1 MIQHS
6 VHDNDNRVVLGDEC
20 RRLGIGDFCARMV
33 CQIDGTSN
41 GRKGVILR
49 YHIFLF
55 PVKADDLQE
64 SPECQYAGWP
74 GVRIAEGT
82 MPIGPKPTEL
92 WRCPCVPFIRPG
104 APYSEI
110 PSVPASDR
118 LRAAIAAIM
127 RNSGQPDLVETGFQ
141 AITKWDRI
149 RANPVLTYSLV
160 RYRIQARNVNTY
172 YLTCKNG
179 LVWFITDIVSEQQ
192 GRHIITIVKL

>member
-6 VHDNDNRVVLGDEC
+6 VHDNDNRVVLGDEY

-49 YHIFLF
+49 YHILLF
-55 PVKADDLQE
+55 PVNADDLQE
-64 SPECQYAGWP
+64 SPECRYAGWP

-82 MPIGPKPTEL
+82 MPFGPKPTEP

-110 PSVPASDR
+110 PSVPSSDR
-118 LRAAIAAIM
+118 LRAAIAAII

-141 AITKWDRI
+141 AVAKWDRI
-149 RANPVLTYSLV
+149 RANPREMVNVFPNITRPRHMMPQNDRGEYAILIYSLV
-160 RYRIQARNVNTY
+160 RYRIQARNVNT
-172 YLTCKNG
+172 
-179 LVWFITDIVSEQQ
+179 
-192 GRHIITIVKL
+192 

>member
-49 YHIFLF
+49 YHILLF
-55 PVKADDLQE
+55 PVNADDLQE
-64 SPECQYAGWP
+64 SPECRYAGWP
-74 GVRIAEGT
+74 GIRIAEGT
-82 MPIGPKPTEL
+82 MPFGPKPTEP

-149 RANPVLTYSLV
+149 RANPREMVNIFPNITWPRHVMPQNDRGEYAVFIYSIVRTSYRLEMLILT
-160 RYRIQARNVNTY
+160 N
-172 YLTCKNG
+172 
-179 LVWFITDIVSEQQ
+179 
-192 GRHIITIVKL
+192 

>member
-49 YHIFLF
+49 YHILLF
-55 PVKADDLQE
+55 PVNADDLQE
-64 SPECQYAGWP
+64 SPECRYAGWP
-74 GVRIAEGT
+74 GIRIAEGT
-82 MPIGPKPTEL
+82 MPFGPKPTEP

-149 RANPVLTYSLV
+149 RANPREMVNIFPNITWPRHVMPQNDRGEYAVLFTV
-160 RYRIQARNVNTY
+160 
-172 YLTCKNG
+172 
-179 LVWFITDIVSEQQ
+179 
-192 GRHIITIVKL
+192 